1 MLTLSPRSQYS
12 CFVSNNNNKHR
23 KQVVCCR
30 AWLDVSPLCDV
41 TRLFPF
47 FQRNVAMYLTVYT
60 RQPSNG
66 AVSTSLP
73 TSDEQGAARF
83 FFRDSRH
90 VIPVR
95 QPYCSLQQIG
105 RSSGTVCQIVTR
117 VGSFADQ
124 QIKFSQSGALYVP
137 RPTLTCRIEQV
148 FQHKP
153 YHPLSLS
160 GQRVPKAAH
169 STRYAR

>member
-1 MLTLSPRSQYS
+1 
-12 CFVSNNNNKHR
+12 
-23 KQVVCCR
+23 
-30 AWLDVSPLCDV
+30 
-41 TRLFPF
+41 
-47 FQRNVAMYLTVYT
+47 MYLTVYT

-124 QIKFSQSGALYVP
+124 QIKFSQSGALRATADLDVSNRTSLP
-137 RPTLTCRIEQV
+137 AQTLPPPVALRAESSEGCALHSIRPINE
-148 FQHKP
+148 
-153 YHPLSLS
+153 PLSCLRS
-160 GQRVPKAAH
+160 LRHHNRCWFVSRRLDMH
-169 STRYAR
+169 ARM